1 MRKMS
6 IIPLNTKKPIVSYRY
21 KREPF
26 SGDRCSTLNNATR
39 LPYPNT
45 IKEETW
51 FNLTTTFR
59 PNLLPIVRSFISCLT
74 SVQ

>member
-6 IIPLNTKKPIVSYRY
+6 IIPLNTKYPIVSYYY

-26 SGDRCSTLNNATR
+26 SGDRSSTLNNATC

-45 IKEETW
+45 IKEEMW
-51 FNLTTTFR
+51 SNLRTTSR
-59 PNLLPIVRSFISCLT
+59 SNLLPIVRSFISCLA